1 MIACQPGGLM
11 KINDSFFDIFSN
23 ISDCIFV
30 VNEKGIILYMNNQAE
45 LLFDWKAKE
54 TIGRSIHY
62 FIPQFQIELREN
74 QTLKVECKR
83 NKQPLLIQVS
93 PLMMEN
99 EIMLVLHVKNI
110 QDRQNQKIDS
120 LSKELANIKQ
130 ALDESTIIAITDRRG
145 NITTVNQK
153 FCALSKYNEAELI
166 GKNHRIL
173 NSGTHSKEFFREMW
187 RTIGKGE
194 IWRGEI
200 QNKAKDGSLYWVD
213 TTIVPF
219 IDETGKP
226 YQYVSIRNDI
236 TKRVQ
241 MERELQESMMNEFLD
256 TVKNLNNGIFKMRK
270 DETGKMYYTMGEGML
285 MASLGA
291 TTAILFN
298 KSPFEVFENEVANI
312 KHYHY
317 EKAFAGERSNYE
329 IELNEKLVY
338 VDVTPIKHDGKVIE
352 IVGSVHD
359 ITELRSTQKK
369 LDVHQQ
375 QYQSLYE
382 HSQDY
387 VITYGVNGNVL
398 EMNSKTMEKFGF
410 TRKMISTQT
419 IFNLFPVHKDITEG
433 FFEKVIQGTAMKY
446 DYEYIDEK
454 DGYVFL
460 NVHFIPVVIAGE
472 IKAVYSIGKD
482 MTEEKKVQELNAYLA
497 DHDELTNLLN
507 RRGMRKKVEES
518 LQFAVRNDSE
528 TAILLIDIDRFKKV
542 NDTLGHFVGDELIK
556 LISKRLNEGLN
567 SSSQFSARMGGDE
580 FLILCPII
588 ENRCEAI
595 NLAKTILEKLKYP
608 FNINEYEL
616 FVSASIGISIY
627 PTDGET
633 AGDLLKK
640 ADIALYQAKEQG
652 RNMYQLYVDY
662 MDERNLH
669 SFMMERELRK
679 ALLNDEFTIHLQPRV
694 NAKTKEIVAAEAL
707 IRWNHPKLGLVSPVD
722 FIPLAE
728 ETGLIIQIGKWVK
741 RKVCEQLVLW
751 KEQGIPLIPISVNVS
766 SQQFIL
772 REFIKEMK
780 ELLTEFQLDGKWLE
794 IEITENSIMKNE
806 EYIFQTMHELNEMG
820 IRIYIDDFGTGYSSF
835 NYLKTF
841 KFDGIKIDRS
851 FIQNISTQSENAL
864 ITTTMIKLAQHLK
877 MDVIAEG
884 VETKKELDFLLEQ
897 NCYLVQG
904 FYFEKP
910 CSIEEF
916 ENKFMRVLRA

>member
-1 MIACQPGGLM
+1 M

-54 TIGRSIHY
+54 TMGRSINN

-74 QTLKVECKR
+74 QTLKVECKG
-83 NKQPLLIQVS
+83 NKQPHLIQVY

-99 EIMLVLHVKNI
+99 VSMLVLHLKNI
-110 QDRQNQKIDS
+110 QDRQNQKIDT

-145 NITTVNQK
+145 NITSVNQK
-153 FCALSKYNEAELI
+153 FCALSKYSEEELI
-166 GKNHRIL
+166 GQNHRIL
-173 NSGTHSKEFFREMW
+173 SSNYHPKDFFREMW
-187 RTIGKGE
+187 RTIGKGK
-194 IWRGEI
+194 IWRGEV

-219 IDETGKP
+219 VDETGKP

-285 MASLGA
+285 MANLGA

-359 ITELRSTQKK
+359 ITELRSTQKQ

-382 HSQDY
+382 HRQDY

-419 IFNLFPVHKDITEG
+419 ISKLFPEHKEIIDG
-433 FFEKVIQGTAMKY
+433 FFEEVIHGSTMKF
-446 DYEYIDEK
+446 DYEYVDEQ
-454 DGYVFL
+454 DGYVCL
-460 NVHFIPVVIAGE
+460 NIHFFPIVIDGE

-482 MTEEKKVQELNAYLA
+482 VTEERKTQEMNAYLA

-507 RRGMRKKVEES
+507 RRGIRKKVEES
-518 LQFAVRNDSE
+518 LQYAEQNKRE

-542 NDTLGHFVGDELIK
+542 NDTLGHFIGDELIK
-556 LISKRLNEGLN
+556 QISERLIEGLN
-567 SSSQFSARMGGDE
+567 GTSQFVARMGGDE
-580 FLILCPII
+580 FLLLCPII
-588 ENRCEAI
+588 QNRCEAI
-595 NLAKTILEKLKYP
+595 NLAKNILEKLKYP

-627 PTDGET
+627 PTDGATPGE
-633 AGDLLKK
+633 LLKK

-652 RNMYQLYVDY
+652 RNRYQLYVDY
-662 MDERNLH
+662 MDERSLH

-679 ALLNDEFTIHLQPRV
+679 ALLNDEFTLHFQPRV
-694 NAKTKEIVAAEAL
+694 NAKTKDIVAAEAL

-772 REFIKEMK
+772 REFLKEMK
-780 ELLTEFQLDGKWLE
+780 ELLNEFQLDGKWLE

-806 EYIFQTMHELNEMG
+806 EYIFQTMRELKEMG

-851 FIQNISTQSENAL
+851 FIQNISTQSDNAL

-916 ENKFMRVLRA
+916 ENKFMRVRKV